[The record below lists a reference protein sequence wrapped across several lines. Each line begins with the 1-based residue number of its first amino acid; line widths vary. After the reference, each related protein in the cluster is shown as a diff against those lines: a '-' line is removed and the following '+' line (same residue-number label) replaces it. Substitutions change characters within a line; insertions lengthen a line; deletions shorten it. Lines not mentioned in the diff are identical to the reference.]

1 MALSEQGAI
10 CTISFHGTQ
19 RRGDF
24 HPGLQTM
31 NQHREFFVMKLRT
44 LTVAAALACAIGPA
58 FAASSASASLSN
70 ITFTLYDLN
79 PTDGTN
85 PMLTFTGGVGVY
97 GSYVSAAASESDL
110 LTGGDSASQT
120 KTGAQ
125 FTTSR
130 SASVAT
136 DSSSAQSAVV
146 GSGLT
151 SIGGTT
157 PTSVFLSNVSANGQA
172 AFPAGAG
179 TADFSASAM
188 SPQSN
193 WYTNFTLSNNTL
205 LLVTMNAST
214 SAGITIGY
222 DSVNGINEYANANA
236 SVSLSGTGA
245 SGSGSQSAYD
255 NSSSSVNGWWSYGPA
270 SSADARMMAVSFSNV
285 SGHDLTGNFS
295 LNTSVSG
302 FSQSAVP
309 VPEPE
314 TYAMMLAGLGALG
327 FISRRRRQN

>member
-1 MALSEQGAI
+1 
-10 CTISFHGTQ
+10 
-19 RRGDF
+19 
-24 HPGLQTM
+24 M

-58 FAASSASASLSN
+58 FAASSASASLSS

-79 PTDGTN
+79 PTDGID
-85 PMLTFTGGVGVY
+85 PLLTFTGGVGTY
-97 GSYVSAAASESDL
+97 GSYVTAGASETDIIN
-110 LTGGDSASQT
+110 GGDSASQT

-130 SASVAT
+130 SASVST
-136 DSSSAQSAVV
+136 DSSGATASVV

-157 PTSVFLSNVSANGQA
+157 PTSVFLSSVSASGHA
-172 AFPAGAG
+172 TAPAGAG
-179 TADFSASAM
+179 SSDFSANAM
-188 SPQSN
+188 SPQAN

-205 LLVTMNAST
+205 LLVTLNAST
-214 SAGITIGY
+214 SADMTIGY
-222 DSVNGINEYANANA
+222 DALNGVAEYAYAST
-236 SVSLSGTGA
+236 SVSLSGAGA
-245 SGSGSQSAYD
+245 SGTGSQNAYD
-255 NSSSSVNGWWSYGPA
+255 SSGSSVNGWWSFGPA
-270 SSADARMMAVSFSNV
+270 SASDSRLMAVSFSNV
-285 SGHDLTGNFS
+285 SGADLGGTFA
-295 LNTSVSG
+295 LNANVNG